1 MDTTRNMHD
10 HCVKLM
16 YHHVVITMND
26 GKTYDG
32 IIESVDGN
40 NMSVLVGEDVPDPGD
55 TGGNTRQFDLYG
67 GYGDYD
73 DYGYGRP
80 RRRFRRYRRRRFPF
94 PYVVAVNLL
103 PYLYPYP
110 YPYPSYPYY

>member
-16 YHHVVITMND
+16 YHHVVITIND

-40 NMSVLVGEDVPDPGD
+40 NMSVLVGEDVPEQEVNGD
-55 TGGNTRQFDLYG
+55 NTRQFDLYG
-67 GYGDYD
+67 GYGDYV
-73 DYGYGRP
+73 YLRP

-94 PYVVAVNLL
+94 PYVVAVSLL
-103 PYLYPYP
+103 PYLTPYP
-110 YPYPSYPYY
+110 YYPYY

>member
-40 NMSVLVGEDVPDPGD
+40 NMSVLVGEDVPEQADNGE
-55 TGGNTRQFDLYG
+55 NNRQFDLYG
-67 GYGDYD
+67 GYN

-94 PYVVAVNLL
+94 PYVVAVSLL
-103 PYLYPYP
+103 PYLSPYP
-110 YPYPSYPYY
+110 YYPYY